1 MTEQVRCHADE
12 DGLNGCD
19 GQIRQKHAV
28 IKRLGGRIEGEL
40 AIRRE

>member
-1 MTEQVRCHADE
+1 MTEQARCHVDE

-40 AIRRE
+40 VIRGE